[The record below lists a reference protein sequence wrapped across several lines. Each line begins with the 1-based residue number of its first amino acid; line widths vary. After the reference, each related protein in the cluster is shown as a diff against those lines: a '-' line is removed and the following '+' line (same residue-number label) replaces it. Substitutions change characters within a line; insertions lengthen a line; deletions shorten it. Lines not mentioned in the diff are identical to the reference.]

1 MIFFFGFAILYPNKP
16 THFHIHFLSIRLN
29 CPTSCLLFPST
40 DIVCLRNAARP
51 LDMSAPISTTII
63 IYPTATNHAVLA
75 LNPQQPC
82 LPSTH
87 NSPVCHPVRLW
98 PPRQDGRLLWWQ
110 SLLEFWNVKESCV
123 LSTNTPP
130 LLNIY
135 MRTTWSL
142 EVTAT
147 KTYTASI
154 PFPDKSRRARLLGTS
169 QPPQLSF
176 LSCLGHTLWKRTR
189 CDLYNMTYF
198 GFTIKILN
206 YKRIL

>member
-87 NSPVCHPVRLW
+87 NCPVCHPVRLW
-98 PPRQDGRLLWWQ
+98 PPRQDGGYFDGKAFRSSGMW
-110 SLLEFWNVKESCV
+110 
-123 LSTNTPP
+123 
-130 LLNIY
+130 
-135 MRTTWSL
+135 
-142 EVTAT
+142 
-147 KTYTASI
+147 
-154 PFPDKSRRARLLGTS
+154 RRAVYC
-169 QPPQLSF
+169 PQTHWLSF
-176 LSCLGHTLWKRTR
+176 LSWLGHTSWKRTR